1 MFGYVTVDR
10 PSMRIR
16 EYDHYRAIYC
26 GLCHSMGKCT
36 GCLSRMTLSYDMT
49 FFALMREAIA
59 ETHTEFEK
67 KRCIRHPFRARQV
80 AKYNGELEFS
90 ALASGI
96 LTTKKIN
103 DNINDEKGMKR
114 LSAKVCRV
122 LFGKMRRRS
131 AALLPQ
137 VDTFVAK
144 LLEKLKKVENEKTKS
159 VDIPA
164 DIFGELMSYLLSYGF
179 EAEKKLV
186 AEKIGHRIGRWV
198 YMVDAIDDYS
208 KDRKNGNYNPF
219 VELYGGADFDE
230 DNLISITYMLE
241 GELASADAAFDLLD
255 TDGDINRRE
264 ILKNIL
270 CLGMP
275 CRVKNILYGK
285 RGESAK
291 NERPI

>member
-1 MFGYVTVDR
+1 MFGYVIADK
-10 PSMRIR
+10 PSMRVR
-16 EYDHYRAIYC
+16 EYDYYRATYC

-59 ETHTEFEK
+59 EKHTEFEK

-80 AKYNGELEFS
+80 VKYNGELEFS
-90 ALASGI
+90 AIASGI
-96 LTTKKIN
+96 LATKKIN
-103 DNINDEKGMKR
+103 DNINDEKGLKR
-114 LSAKVCRV
+114 LSARFCK
-122 LFGKMRRRS
+122 LFFGKMRRRS
-131 AALLPQ
+131 CAFSPETDA
-137 VDTFVAK
+137 FVAEK
-144 LLEKLKKVENEKTKS
+144 LELLKKVELEKTKS

-164 DIFGELMSYLLSYGF
+164 DIFGNIMSGLLAYGF
-179 EAEKKLV
+179 EGEKKLI
-186 AEKIGHRIGRWV
+186 AEKIGHRVGRWV
-198 YMVDAIDDYS
+198 YMVDAIDDYAR
-208 KDRKNGNYNPF
+208 DRKSGSYNPF
-219 VELYGGADFDE
+219 VELYEGADFSE

-275 CRVKNILYGK
+275 QSVKKILYG
-285 RGESAK
+285 RNGEKK
-291 NERPI
+291 NERSI

>member
-1 MFGYVTVDR
+1 MFGYVIVDK

-16 EYDHYRAIYC
+16 EYDYYRAAYC

-36 GCLSRMTLSYDMT
+36 GCLSRITLSYDMT

-80 AKYNGELEFS
+80 VKYNGELEFS
-90 ALASGI
+90 AVASGI

-131 AALLPQ
+131 CAFSPEIDA
-137 VDTFVAK
+137 FVAEQ
-144 LLEKLKKVENEKTKS
+144 LELLKKVELEKTKS

-164 DIFGELMSYLLSYGF
+164 DIFGNIMSGLLAYGF
-179 EAEKKLV
+179 EGEKKLI
-186 AEKIGHRIGRWV
+186 ADKIGYRIGRWV
-198 YMVDAIDDYS
+198 YMVDAIDDYAS
-208 KDRKNGNYNPF
+208 DRKSGSYNPF

-255 TDGDINRRE
+255 IDGDVNRRE

-275 CRVKNILYGK
+275 KSAKKILYG
-285 RGESAK
+285 RNGEKK
-291 NERPI
+291 NERSI

>member
-1 MFGYVTVDR
+1 MFGYVIVDK

-16 EYDHYRAIYC
+16 EYDYYRAAYC

-36 GCLSRMTLSYDMT
+36 GCLSRITLSYDMT

-80 AKYNGELEFS
+80 VKYNGELEFS
-90 ALASGI
+90 AVASGI

-131 AALLPQ
+131 CAFSPEIDA
-137 VDTFVAK
+137 FVAEQ
-144 LLEKLKKVENEKTKS
+144 LELLKKVELEKTKS

-164 DIFGELMSYLLSYGF
+164 DIFGNIMSGLLAYGF
-179 EAEKKLV
+179 EGEKKLI
-186 AEKIGHRIGRWV
+186 ADKIGYRIGRWV
-198 YMVDAIDDYS
+198 YMVDAIDDYAS
-208 KDRKNGNYNPF
+208 DRKSGSYNPF

-255 TDGDINRRE
+255 TDGDVNRRE

-275 CRVKNILYGK
+275 KSAKKILYG
-285 RGESAK
+285 RNGEKK
-291 NERPI
+291 NERSI